1 MSAID
6 RTSAEITLD
15 LKVIEEMLRFH
26 GERLSHYRERKLQLS
41 FELNRARR
49 LEREKKELLL

>member
-1 MSAID
+1 MERSSEDIL
-6 RTSAEITLD
+6 LD
-15 LKVIEEMLRFH
+15 LKVIEEMMRFH
-26 GERLSHYRERKLQLS
+26 GERLSHYRERKLKCT